1 MYNDKEF
8 LEFYEKNKTCF
19 EKEIEEIRKMLKEI
33 IGEENEGYYRISQM
47 LRLIEFDYNALLES
61 VGDLVESTNELKV
74 LTEECKKM
82 DEFIKNKLD
91 EKLKDENF
99 YEQDID
105 VVSEIVKR
113 VNKLDDANQH
123 MALSYISGMVAA
135 YERLK
140 DSCNRSKRNQ
150 KWNYIKI

>member
-74 LTEECKKM
+74 LTEECKKNGW
-82 DEFIKNKLD
+82 I
-91 EKLKDENF
+91 
-99 YEQDID
+99 Y
-105 VVSEIVKR
+105 
-113 VNKLDDANQH
+113 
-123 MALSYISGMVAA
+123 
-135 YERLK
+135 
-140 DSCNRSKRNQ
+140 
-150 KWNYIKI
+150 